1 MSFPVSFLTI
11 YGAVSNNIAIST
23 FFSISDILACVATMH
38 SNSNSNNNKNNII
51 DIKFK
56 YYGLN

>member
-38 SNSNSNNNKNNII
+38 SNSNNNNKNNII